1 MALADYQ
8 LLVDSMVSD
17 QSGQITSAVRD
28 QAIDVARL
36 RYGSDLPRDLVED
49 VTWPGTGYYAPLPT
63 TWVDGSQLSEAEY
76 PIGVVPIA
84 LIDLALYVDG
94 SGTQLMAAYS
104 LDAGALVRVRFTAP
118 QLLDATHDT
127 IPLQHREPV
136 ASYAAHL
143 LCRQLATYYSG
154 ERETSIGADGSNTE
168 SRARNYA
175 ARAKEYRAA
184 YYGGIG
190 KADPQAAAAAG
201 GTDGVLTGAAQV
213 GSWPG
218 RCRYRLTWQ
227 NRGGL

>member
-17 QSGQITSAVRD
+17 QSGQITSTVRD

-36 RYGSDLPRDLVED
+36 RYGSDLPRQLVED
-49 VTWPGTGYYAPLPT
+49 VTWPAAGYYGPLPT
-63 TWVDGSQLSEAEY
+63 TWVAGSVLSEAEY
-76 PIGVVPIA
+76 PIGVVPVA
-84 LIDLALYVDG
+84 LIELALYVDG
-94 SGTQLMAAYS
+94 SSTQLMAGYA
-104 LDAGALVRVRFTAP
+104 LDLGAQVRVRFTAP
-118 QLLDATHDT
+118 QLLSATEDT
-127 IPLQHREPV
+127 IPLQHREAV
-136 ASYAAHL
+136 ASYAAQL

-154 ERETSIGADGSNTE
+154 ERETSIGADNSNTD

-190 KADPQAAAAAG
+190 KADPAAAAASG
-201 GTDGVLTGAAQV
+201 NTEGVLTGSAQV

-218 RCRYRLTWQ
+218 RPRYRLTWQ